1 MKWFKRMIGRWA
13 YEYRDSP
20 EESGLVSSNK
30 TRGLGIVS
38 SRDEDRPWGDG
49 LKLNVKRVSGGSV
62 VTFFRYDHKSDRNDD
77 RHYIITD
84 DADFNSELAKLITME
99 SMR

>member
-20 EESGLVSSNK
+20 DVPDLISNK
-30 TRGLGIVS
+30 SRGLATVS
-38 SRDEDRPWGDG
+38 SRDEERPWGDG
-49 LKLNVKRVSGGSV
+49 LRLNVKRVSGGSV
-62 VTFFRYDHKSDRNDD
+62 VTFFRYDHKTDRNDD

>member
-1 MKWFKRMIGRWA
+1 MKWFKRMVVKWVREDWNN
-13 YEYRDSP
+13 P
-20 EESGLVSSNK
+20 EESGLVPSNK
-30 TRGLGIVS
+30 ARGLATVS
-38 SRDEDRPWGDG
+38 HRDEERPWGDG

-62 VTFFRYDHKSDRNDD
+62 VTFFRYDHKTDRNDD